1 MTRRLAALA
10 AFTAACGSAPS
21 ARPTVVPRVE
31 LPPLVVLPDGN
42 ADRAAAARAA
52 FEQGWMPTHA
62 AGVQAFAAS
71 HPEHDGRGVL
81 IAILDSGIDPSLAG
95 LGTTTTGL
103 AKLVDLRDVSGEG
116 RIALAPLEVRADTL
130 VWPTGQRR
138 FGAMRLA
145 GMVSGQIW
153 GGILVEPALGKTPD
167 ADLNGDGDAVD
178 SLPVV
183 VARGT
188 TDWFVMVDALGDNS
202 LWDDRPVRDFAVAR
216 ETVAW
221 ALPGRA
227 APLHL
232 AVNLAVRD
240 GTPTL
245 DLLFDTS
252 GHGSHVAG
260 IAAGHDLFGVAGA
273 DGVAPG
279 ARVLGIKLANN
290 AEGGVTVAGSIVSA
304 MDLAIRTARTR
315 AMPLVINLS
324 FGVGN
329 EREGAARI
337 DAAVDS
343 VLAANPDVVM
353 TIAASNDGPGLS
365 TLGFPGSASRAI
377 SVGATQPL
385 VFAGLAPDDTT
396 PDPLAYFSSRG
407 LELAGPDLVVP
418 GVAYSLMPRFA
429 IGNEQSSGTSMAA
442 PFAAGMA
449 ARLVGALHAAGRP
462 IRAHA
467 IRLALQASAR
477 PVPGV
482 GPVEVGAGEPNL
494 PVAWSVLGGDAA
506 LPDLAVA
513 APSRGIAARAA
524 VGFDV
529 GTTRRTADTVQ
540 VIRRDDGAPLPVR
553 VRATATWFRVAQD
566 TMTVSGS
573 GAPLVVRLQPG
584 AAVPGVDQGE
594 VLLETRDGRTVV
606 ARIPVTRR
614 VPLDAASGRGTLTVA
629 AGGASRAVFRAE
641 AGRGLRIEVATAS
654 PEELVMV
661 ALHEPG
667 GQPFRDGPVTTAGFG
682 DGAALFE
689 LDADAVVPGLYE
701 IVVLGAPTAGATAT
715 IAIEPAPVTL
725 SAAQRGDSLELV
737 TRNVSRSGVSL
748 RLRTALTGAE
758 WQATMRTIG
767 GEPVEVDVP
776 VPEWAEGLVL
786 DVQLPREAWPGVSDL
801 SATLWHPDGRLIEAS
816 PLNYAFGRTVVEI
829 PTERRGSTI
838 RLRLRAAPVGA
849 EDRRSIDAVA
859 TVRFRAERP
868 WALDDGGTAREPLA
882 AGATRTVRFP
892 LTAWP
897 LAIPSGMVPVLTLV
911 ALEGDDAVWTREV
924 TIGGAR

>member
-1 MTRRLAALA
+1 MARRLAVLV
-10 AFTAACGSAPS
+10 TLSAACGGTAP
-21 ARPTVVPRVE
+21 ARVQPVPRVE
-31 LPPLVVLPDGN
+31 LPPLVALPDGN
-42 ADRAAAARAA
+42 ADRVAAARAA

-62 AGVQAFAAS
+62 AGVQAFAAA
-71 HPEHDGRGVL
+71 HPAHDGRGVL

-95 LGTTTTGL
+95 LGTTTTGQ

-116 RIALAPLEVRADTL
+116 RVALTQLEVRADTL

-145 GMVSGQIW
+145 GMVSGPIW
-153 GGILVEPALGKTPD
+153 GGIVVEPALGKTPD
-167 ADLNGDGDAVD
+167 ADVNGDGDAVD

-202 LWDDRPVRDFAVAR
+202 LWDDRPVRDFAIAR

-221 ALPGRA
+221 AIPGRA

-232 AVNLAVRD
+232 AVNLDAST
-240 GTPTL
+240 GTPAL

-260 IAAGHDLFGVAGA
+260 IAAGHDLYGVTGF

-304 MDLAIRTARTR
+304 MDLAIRTARAC

-343 VLAANPDVVM
+343 ILAANPDVVM

-385 VFAGLAPDDTT
+385 VFAGLTPSDST

-407 LELAGPDLVVP
+407 LELAGPDVVVP

-467 IRLALQASAR
+467 IRQALQASAR

-482 GPVEVGAGEPNL
+482 GPLEVGAGEPHL
-494 PVAWSVLGGDAA
+494 LVAWQILTGDAP

-513 APSRGIAARAA
+513 APTRGIGARAA
-524 VGFDV
+524 VVFDV
-529 GTTRRTADTVQ
+529 GVARRSADTVR
-540 VIRRDDGAPLPVR
+540 VVRRDDAAPVR
-553 VRATATWFRVAQD
+553 VRARATASWLRVVQD
-566 TMTVSGS
+566 TLIID
-573 GAPLVVRLQPG
+573 GAGTPLVVRLQPG
-584 AAVPGVDQGE
+584 ANAPGVDQAE
-594 VLLETRDGRTVV
+594 VLLETLDGRMVV
-606 ARIPVTRR
+606 GRIPVTRR
-614 VPLDAASGRGTLTVA
+614 VPLDAATGQGTLEVA
-629 AGGASRAVFRAE
+629 AGGAARVVFRAE
-641 AGRGLRIEVATAS
+641 AARGLRIEVATAA
-654 PEELVMV
+654 PQELVMV

-701 IVVLGAPTAGATAT
+701 VVVLGAPTAGATAT
-715 IAIEPAPVTL
+715 VSVEPAPVTL
-725 SAAQRGDSLELV
+725 AATQRADSLELT
-737 TRNVSRSGVSL
+737 TRNVSRGAVAL

-758 WQATMRTIG
+758 WQATMRTAG
-767 GEPVEVDVP
+767 GEPVEIDVP

-786 DVQLPREAWPGVSDL
+786 DVQVPREAWPTVTDL
-801 SATLWHPDGRLIEAS
+801 TATLWHPDGRLIEAS
-816 PLNYAFGRTVVEI
+816 PLNYAFGRTVVDV
-829 PTERRGSTI
+829 PTERRGGSI
-838 RLRLRAAPVGA
+838 RLRLRVAPVA
-849 EDRRSIDAVA
+849 TADRSVMEAIA

-897 LAIPSGMVPVLTLV
+897 LVIPAGGTLVLTFV